1 MILPLSGDDIFG
13 SCVLLQFVSSYYYNG
28 KNETNFQQ
36 FCNFFAGWV
45 LAARI
50 AMCKRAPRLGANLVN
65 ATVYE
70 LRTVRFTLQRNA
82 LRLRLSITIRTNSVY
97 CWISVTSLLSNR

>member
-65 ATVYE
+65 ATVYQ
-70 LRTVRFTLQRNA
+70 LRTVRFTLQRN
-82 LRLRLSITIRTNSVY
+82 LLLQRF
-97 CWISVTSLLSNR
+97 LLSFEQTQFYCRESDTI

>member
-1 MILPLSGDDIFG
+1 MTFSVVV
-13 SCVLLQFVSSYYYNG
+13 SCFSSSLRITIMAKMRPISN
-28 KNETNFQQ
+28 N

-50 AMCKRAPRLGANLVN
+50 AICKRAPRLGANLVN
-65 ATVYE
+65 ATGYE